1 MADTPESRPVALLTG
16 AAGGLGGAIAHAL
29 AARGF
34 DLVLSDIP
42 EPDRLPEAS
51 EEQPR
56 LDALCDEVRK
66 LGCRAA
72 SIHQDITRTEQLAGF
87 VQHAHAAFG
96 RLDCLV
102 NNAGVSVFSRG
113 DILDVTPESFD
124 RCMAVNLRAQF
135 FLTQAV
141 ARRMLKDPRPEEAAG
156 GKRRSI
162 ITVST
167 VAVDGII
174 AKVLAEYSISKAGL
188 SHAIKHFAVRLVTE
202 GIDCYEIRPGMMKT
216 NMTETSQ
223 EKYDALIASGFVP
236 AHRWGELSDIGETI
250 ANVAGGALRYAVG
263 QTLNIDGGLALK
275 TF

>member
-1 MADTPESRPVALLTG
+1 MASTAKIRPVALLTG

-29 AARGF
+29 ATKGF
-34 DLVLSDIP
+34 DLVLSDIVESDWVP
-42 EPDRLPEAS
+42 EEGVEHNRL
-51 EEQPR
+51 
-56 LDALCDEVRK
+56 EVRA
-66 LGCRAA
+66 LGCQAVPICQYITKIEQHAA
-72 SIHQDITRTEQLAGF
+72 F
-87 VQHAHAAFG
+87 VQRVHAVFG

-113 DILDVTPESFD
+113 DVLDVTPESFD
-124 RCMAVNLRAQF
+124 HCIAVNLRAQF

-141 ARRMLKDPRPEEAAG
+141 ARRMLGAPRPDMAG
-156 GKRRSI
+156 GRRRSI

-174 AKVLAEYSISKAGL
+174 AKVLAEYSTSKAGL

-216 NMTETSQ
+216 SMTETSQ

-250 ANVAGGALRYAVG
+250 ANVADGALRYAVG

>member
-1 MADTPESRPVALLTG
+1 MVSTSKTRPVALLTG

-29 AARGF
+29 AAKGF
-34 DLVLSDIP
+34 NLVLSDLAASDWSP
-42 EPDRLPEAS
+42 EPAEGYDRLE
-51 EEQPR
+51 
-56 LDALCDEVRK
+56 ALCDELRA
-66 LGCRAA
+66 LGWQAIPIR
-72 SIHQDITRTEQLAGF
+72 QDITRIEQLATF
-87 VQHAHAAFG
+87 VQRVHDVFG

-113 DILDVTPESFD
+113 DILDVTPDSFD
-124 RCMAVNLRAQF
+124 HCMAVNLRAQF

-141 ARRMLKDPRPEEAAG
+141 AKRMLEQPRPDMAG
-156 GKRRSI
+156 GRRRSI

-174 AKVLAEYSISKAGL
+174 AKVLAEYSTSKAGL

-216 NMTETSQ
+216 SMTETSQ

-250 ANVAGGALRYAVG
+250 ANVADGALRYAVG